1 MEELLLDI
9 ITHLKEDPESVD
21 LDKFV
26 HAHNRGRTA
35 DERPYSKK
43 RLSAFYYKTRQN
55 DPDRWTSWGI
65 DPETEKRLI
74 TLLQVKPRRS
84 ASGVATITVMAKPW
98 PCGNHCLY
106 CPNDIRMPKSYLSD
120 EPVCQ
125 RAERNW
131 FDPYLQVVGRLRAL
145 NQMGHVTDK
154 VEIIIL
160 GGTWCDYPQD
170 YQRWFVREVFRA
182 LNDSEDDT
190 AEVVAK
196 RIRSAY
202 KQTGIL
208 SDRDEIIARVEP
220 IQEAIKAHDL
230 DYDAAFKQVYAKDE
244 SWCALAHRQKASWAD
259 IEAEHTRNV
268 NAKHRVVGLVM
279 ETRPETLNFQ
289 TLYDLRRLGATKIQ
303 IGVQSLE
310 EAVLAINTRKTS
322 LDDIRRAF
330 VLLRLFG
337 FKIHA
342 HFMVNLLGATPDGD
356 KADFLR
362 FVREP
367 DYLPD
372 EIKLYPC
379 ALVAGTEL
387 CLAYNSG
394 DWVPYT
400 EETLL
405 EVLET
410 DVANTPP
417 YVRIS
422 RMIRDISAHDIVA
435 GNKKANLRQLVEE
448 DMVRDERPI
457 QEIRAREI
465 STSEV
470 SLEDLKLDEVAYHTS
485 VSEEYFLQWITPGNR
500 IAGFLRLS
508 LPHQDMLDDWETS
521 AHQENVVLPIKRG
534 QAMIREVHIYGS
546 AVSIHTLGRGVQHL
560 GLGCRAIERACAIAH
575 EAGYSAINVISAVG
589 TRGYYEKLGFKQRGL
604 YHTKPLT
611 KPLTKLLTEDVR
623 GEARNIH
630 G

>member
-9 ITHLKEDPESVD
+9 VSALKRDPKSVD

-26 HAHNRGRTA
+26 HAHNRGLA
-35 DERPYSKK
+35 PDVRPYSKK
-43 RLSAFYYKTRQN
+43 RLSAYYYKTRHN
-55 DPDRWTSWGI
+55 DPQKWQSWDI
-65 DPETEKRLI
+65 DPETEKYLI
-74 TLLQVKPRRS
+74 ALLQVKPRRS

-160 GGTWCDYPQD
+160 GGTWCDYPES

-182 LNDSEDDT
+182 LNDSNDET
-190 AEVVAK
+190 AEQTAK
-196 RIRSAY
+196 EIRARY
-202 KQTGIL
+202 KHSGIS
-208 SDRDEIIARVEP
+208 SDRDEIIASVAS
-220 IQEAIKAHDL
+220 IQDEIDAHRL
-230 DYDAAFKQVYAKDE
+230 DYDEAFRQVYANNE
-244 SWCALAHRQKASWAD
+244 SWRTLSQKQDATWAEV
-259 IEAEHTRNV
+259 EAEHMRNID
-268 NAKHRVVGLVM
+268 ARHRVVGLVM
-279 ETRPETLNFQ
+279 ETRPETISFQ
-289 TLYDLRRLGATKIQ
+289 SLYALRRLGATKVQ

-310 EAVLAINTRKTS
+310 SDILSCNTRKTGI
-322 LDDIRRAF
+322 DDIKRAF
-330 VLLRLFG
+330 ALLRLFG

-342 HFMVNLLGATPDGD
+342 HFMVNLLGATPEGD

-362 FVREP
+362 FVNDP
-367 DYLPD
+367 AYLPD

-387 CLAYNSG
+387 CKAYDAG

-400 EETLL
+400 EDVLL
-405 EVLET
+405 DVLET
-410 DVANTPP
+410 DVVHTPP

-435 GNKKANLRQLVEE
+435 GNKKANLRQLVEQ
-448 DMVRDERPI
+448 DMVRDQRPI
-457 QEIRAREI
+457 QEIRTREI
-465 STSEV
+465 STSDV
-470 SLEDLKLDEVAYHTS
+470 SLEDLRLDEVVYQTATS
-485 VSEEYFLQWITPGNR
+485 REYFLQWVTPHNR

-508 LPHQDMLDDWETS
+508 LPMQQCFAKWEAS
-521 AHQENVVLPIKRG
+521 AQQEGIALPIEPN

-546 AVSIHTLGRGVQHL
+546 AVSLHTLGRGVQHL
-560 GLGCRAIERACAIAH
+560 GLGRRAIDRACEIAY
-575 EAGYSAINVISAVG
+575 EAGYTSLNVISAIG
-589 TRGYYEKLGFKQRGL
+589 TRGYYAKLGFKQRGL
-604 YHTKPLT
+604 YQTKQLT
-611 KPLTKLLTEDVR
+611 QDHTEDLVKD
-623 GEARNIH
+623 
-630 G
+630 

>member
-9 ITHLKEDPESVD
+9 IAHLKEDPESVD

-55 DPDRWTSWGI
+55 DPDRWTSWRI

-74 TLLQVKPRRS
+74 ALLQVKPRRS

-160 GGTWCDYPQD
+160 GGTWCDYPES

-182 LNDSEDDT
+182 LNDSEDGT
-190 AEVVAK
+190 AEETAK

-208 SDRDEIIARVEP
+208 SDRDEIIAHVAP

-230 DYDAAFKQVYAKDE
+230 DYDAAFKEVYTNDE
-244 SWCALAHRQKASWAD
+244 SWRAQAHRQNATWAE
-259 IEAEHTRNV
+259 IEAEHARNV

-279 ETRPETLNFQ
+279 ETRPETLSFQ
-289 TLYDLRRLGATKIQ
+289 TLSDLRRLGATKIQ

-310 EAVLAINTRKTS
+310 EAVLAINTRKTNI
-322 LDDIRRAF
+322 DDIRRAF
-330 VLLRLFG
+330 ELLRLFG

-342 HFMVNLLGATPDGD
+342 HFMVNLLGATPEGD

-379 ALVAGTEL
+379 ALVEGTDL
-387 CLAYNSG
+387 CLFYHAG
-394 DWVPYT
+394 DWVPYS
-400 EETLL
+400 EEVLL

-448 DMVRDERPI
+448 DMVREERPI

-470 SLEDLKLDEVAYHTS
+470 SLEELTLDEVSYHTS
-485 VSEEYFLQWITPGNR
+485 ASEEYFLQWITPENR

-508 LPHQDMLDDWETS
+508 LPHQDMLAEWEAS
-521 AHQENVVLPIKRG
+521 AQQEGVALPIEVG

-560 GLGCRAIERACAIAH
+560 GLGRRAVERACVIAR
-575 EAGYSAINVISAVG
+575 ESGYSAINVISAVG

-604 YHTKPLT
+604 YHTKSLT
-611 KPLTKLLTEDVR
+611 DNTN
-623 GEARNIH
+623 GEANEVY